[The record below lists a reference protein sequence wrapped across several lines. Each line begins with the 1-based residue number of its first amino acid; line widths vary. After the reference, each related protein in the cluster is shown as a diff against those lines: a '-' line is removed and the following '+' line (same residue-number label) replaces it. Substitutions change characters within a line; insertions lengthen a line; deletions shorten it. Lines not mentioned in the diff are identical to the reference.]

1 MDADTKITTTRPAIV
16 GHDTP
21 IGRLTLVA
29 TADGLVNAT
38 FGALRPTAERLVGD
52 LEGERWLDLAR
63 RELDEYFA
71 GRLRAFTVPVDPRLS
86 GAFDRRVL
94 AGLATVGYGD
104 TTTYGRLAGQLGLL
118 RDYPPH
124 QAAQRVGQALARNPV
139 LVVVPC
145 HRVVGAD
152 GGLVGYAAGLP
163 AKRHL
168 LDLEAAR
175 DMLELGI

>member
-1 MDADTKITTTRPAIV
+1 MNADLKITTTHPTIA

-21 IGRLTLVA
+21 IGRLTLAA
-29 TADGLVNAT
+29 TATGLVNAT
-38 FGALRPTAERLVGD
+38 FGTLKPGVEGLPGD
-52 LEGERWLDLAR
+52 PAGERWLDLVR
-63 RELDEYFA
+63 DELDAYFA
-71 GRLRAFTVPVDPRLS
+71 GRLRAFTVPVDQRLS

-104 TTTYGRLAGQLGLL
+104 TTTYGRLAGQIGLL

-152 GGLVGYAAGLP
+152 GGLVGYAGGLP
-163 AKRHL
+163 AKRRL

-175 DMLELGI
+175 DMLDLGI